1 MNKKKSTKTTVFL
14 VLVIL
19 TLMASSFYISFIL
32 SNENSESVPTAPKK
46 IKAAD
51 ITYTK
56 LIALGEVSV
65 SPGESETVSPT
76 SGEEVSLSPTAEAVS
91 PTVEL
96 LPSPTEIILAQGPTT
111 PVGTSSAYNNGITAT
126 PSPTTTKLSS
136 LPESG
141 FINNTLVIFAVSSL
155 MIFFSFLF

>member
-1 MNKKKSTKTTVFL
+1 
-14 VLVIL
+14 
-19 TLMASSFYISFIL
+19 MASAFYISYTL
-32 SNENSESVPTAPKK
+32 SSESSESAPTAPQK

-56 LIALGEVSV
+56 LIALAL
-65 SPGESETVSPT
+65 PSPT
-76 SGEEVSLSPTAEAVS
+76 EEVMPSPTEEIS
-91 PTVEL
+91 PTEEL
-96 LPSPTEIILAQGPTT
+96 LPSPTEIILAQGPT
-111 PVGTSSAYNNGITAT
+111 GTASAYGNEEITST
-126 PSPTTTKLSS
+126 PSPTTKKLSS